1 MPSSTEG
8 CKPQGRTVICVTLS
22 RNFNCLTLL
31 LSCLKPGVYTRAFVT
46 LTNSHYLFRYTTKFL
61 PQFLH
66 HVIQQGIGEMHVKL
80 KLNQSLLKET
90 RKKSTHWQ
98 DHSAHGKDQA
108 NLSTTKN
115 SFLRSRMMPFYFSFL
130 FLLPVV

>member
-8 CKPQGRTVICVTLS
+8 CKPQGRTVICVTHSRAILTASLS
-22 RNFNCLTLL
+22 YYHVSSQVCIQ
-31 LSCLKPGVYTRAFVT
+31 FVT

-66 HVIQQGIGEMHVKL
+66 HVIQQGIGEMHAKL

-90 RKKSTHWQ
+90 IGKKVPTGRIIQLMAKIRQIHPPQ
-98 DHSAHGKDQA
+98 KIT
-108 NLSTTKN
+108 LM
-115 SFLRSRMMPFYFSFL
+115 F
-130 FLLPVV
+130 FLLSRLDSHVVGVSQF